1 MLSILN
7 FTGKGQTSQAMKVT
21 EATKVYS
28 TGSQSM
34 RVFLRVSI
42 YDHTIVIINY
52 SVLQRSL
59 KNVAFLLLQLPC
71 KTKSYTSLYHDLI
84 VAPQVQRPNW

>member
-1 MLSILN
+1 MLTIFN

-28 TGSQSM
+28 TGSRSM

-42 YDHTIVIINY
+42 YELTIVIINY
-52 SVLQRSL
+52 SG
-59 KNVAFLLLQLPC
+59 
-71 KTKSYTSLYHDLI
+71 
-84 VAPQVQRPNW
+84 W

>member
-1 MLSILN
+1 
-7 FTGKGQTSQAMKVT
+7 MKVT

-28 TGSQSM
+28 TGSRSM

-52 SVLQRSL
+52 SGWQRSL
-59 KNVAFLLLQLPC
+59 KSVVFLQLQLPC